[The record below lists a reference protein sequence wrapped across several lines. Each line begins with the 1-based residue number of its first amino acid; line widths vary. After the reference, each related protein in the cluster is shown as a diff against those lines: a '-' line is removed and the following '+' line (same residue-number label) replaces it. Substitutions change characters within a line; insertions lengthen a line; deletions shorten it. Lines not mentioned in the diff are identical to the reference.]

1 MTLSDS
7 KNCPALS
14 VVVPCL
20 NEEAGLAELCR
31 RVCAACQS
39 CVGADFEIVLI
50 NDGSSD
56 ATLSVM
62 QGLAAIHPELVIV
75 NLSRNYGHQIALT
88 AGLAQAAGRRV
99 LILDA
104 DLQDP
109 PELLAE
115 MMRLMDG
122 GAEVVYGQRLC
133 RKGENAFKRASA
145 RFFYRLFGKLAD
157 TPMPKDTGDF
167 RLMSRRAVDI
177 LNAMPEHSR
186 FLRGMVSWIGLTQVP
201 LPYERQARHTG
212 TTKYPFGK
220 MLRLAFDA
228 LTSFSIVP
236 MRLASYIGV
245 AFGMIGFA
253 LLLYV
258 FRAWL
263 AGETV
268 QGWTSLMVVV
278 LVIGSVQ
285 LLCLGVF
292 GEYLGRMYME
302 SKNRPLYIIESI
314 KRGKI

>member
-7 KNCPALS
+7 PCAPALS
-14 VVVPCL
+14 VVVPCF
-20 NEEAGLAELCR
+20 NEEAVLGELCR
-31 RVCAACQS
+31 RTGAACQA
-39 CVGADFEIVLI
+39 CVGADFEIILV
-50 NDGSSD
+50 NDGSQD
-56 ATLSVM
+56 ATLAVM
-62 QGLAAIHPELVIV
+62 TGLAQTVPQLVVV

-88 AGLAQAAGRRV
+88 AGLAQSRGSRV

-109 PELLAE
+109 PELLHA
-115 MMRLMDG
+115 MMKLMDD
-122 GAEVVYGQRLC
+122 GAEIVYGQRF
-133 RKGENAFKRASA
+133 RRNGETAFKRLSAS
-145 RFFYRLFGKLAD
+145 FFYRLLGKMAD
-157 TPMPKDTGDF
+157 TTMPQDTGDF

-186 FLRGMVSWIGLTQVP
+186 FLRGMISWIGLRQVP
-201 LPYERQARHTG
+201 LAYERQERHAG
-212 TTKYPFGK
+212 CTKYPLAK
-220 MLRLAFDA
+220 MIRLALDA

-236 MRLASYIGV
+236 MRVASYIGA
-245 AFGMIGFA
+245 AFGISGFA

-285 LLCLGVF
+285 LICLGVF
-292 GEYLGRMYME
+292 GEYLGRLYME

-314 KRGKI
+314 KRGKP